1 LKIIPKNADLGMVL
15 AIYIISEF
23 QEVQMVTNKN
33 LNNKPAVRGI
43 GTDENIL
50 SMYLKE
56 INRIP
61 LLTREEEDTVARDA
75 ATGNR
80 IARDKLVNANLRFV
94 VNVAKRYQG
103 QGLPLSDLISEG
115 NIGLLNA
122 IERYDVD
129 KGYHFI
135 SYAVWW
141 IRQAILKAIC
151 EKSRMI
157 RLPLNR
163 ANELVQIEK
172 ARKLIRAD
180 NNADSE
186 ITEVARLL
194 DMDEN
199 QVSELLNISR
209 DLVSLENPIYTD
221 KDSSIL
227 GDFIEDENYT
237 APDEHAV
244 EMTLQTDI
252 ETVLGTLNKKE
263 AAIIRF
269 RFGLGNRVPMSLKEI
284 GDRFNLTKER
294 IRQIEKKAL
303 KRLQHPSRQRLLE
316 CYVA

>member
-1 LKIIPKNADLGMVL
+1 MTAKN
-15 AIYIISEF
+15 
-23 QEVQMVTNKN
+23 VQKSKRNVESFCS
-33 LNNKPAVRGI
+33 
-43 GTDENIL
+43 DENVL
-50 SMYLKE
+50 SMYLNE

-61 LLTREEEDTVARDA
+61 LLTREEEDSTAREA
-75 ATGNR
+75 AKG
-80 IARDKLVNANLRFV
+80 DKKAWDRLVNANLRFV
-94 VNVAKRYQG
+94 VNVAKKYQG

-122 IERYDVD
+122 VERYDVD

-172 ARKLIRAD
+172 ARKMTQEHHSAEGEIREIARICKMDSSHVADLI
-180 NNADSE
+180 
-186 ITEVARLL
+186 
-194 DMDEN
+194 
-199 QVSELLNISR
+199 NISR
-209 DLVSLENPIYTD
+209 DLVSLDNPVYTVD

-227 GDFIEDENYT
+227 GDFIEDEHYP
-237 APDEHAV
+237 APDQSAV
-244 EMTLQTDI
+244 EYSLRKDI
-252 ETVLGTLNKKE
+252 DTMLDTLNEKE
-263 AAIIRF
+263 AAILRC
-269 RFGLGNRVPMSLKEI
+269 RYGLGNRTPMSLKEI

-303 KRLQHPSRQRLLE
+303 KRLQHPSRQRFLKS
-316 CYVA
+316 YVA